1 MRYAKPSFCR
11 IWLLAGLVL
20 LLAGPAWSSELKE
33 RRLSL
38 HFDNLP
44 LNDALQQLQSE
55 YDLHFVYSDDLV
67 KRIKVNCH
75 HDNLPLSRALE
86 ILFAGSGIDYRIVN
100 SRQIV
105 LIKSPR
111 RPIRKFDVRGYI
123 YDGENG
129 EPLPYA
135 NSYITGTNM
144 GTVSNVDG
152 YFVLVNVPE
161 GPHELTIEYLG
172 YAPARIPLTPR
183 SPSPALRIELQPN
196 LIPGSDV
203 DVTEQASEVMQLS
216 RESGEVRFSPKLLPL
231 LPSVGD
237 EDIFRSLQLLPGV
250 RSAGDGSSG
259 LHIRGGRPDQNLVLF
274 DGMTIYH
281 VDHFF
286 GFLSA
291 FNSSAVKDVRIFRG
305 GFPAKYGDR
314 TSGVIELTGKSGS
327 QDHLDVGLGVNLLSS
342 RAYASVPLKGRGA
355 WLFSARRSYSDFLQS
370 KAYNNIVNL
379 FFKEESDAVSTYS
392 DAGQLV
398 QLQPSVYFYDI
409 NSKLTLNPSRR
420 DVLSLSFYGGRDH
433 LDILQELNLNPSPAD
448 TNIALNINETVK
460 WGNIGISG
468 KWSRIWSSRFYSNL
482 NIARS
487 WYNSQY
493 REDLDIASVDGTPLS
508 YQFFEDNRVRNTRIT
523 LDNEWQ
529 LSHNGKLEFGAAW
542 TDANIRYQYV
552 QGDTATILNEDR
564 QSIQGALYG
573 QGKIAVSSRLDFT
586 AGMRSTY
593 YALLQK
599 FYLEPRVSFVYSLSG
614 AWNLKGAWGHYHQ
627 FLKNIITEDLLQRRQ
642 GFWLLANRQL
652 PPEFA
657 EHFIAGIGYETPDYR
672 FDLEGYVKQIRGLT
686 QYSFRFTGDYA
697 QFDTRELFLEGS
709 GSARGLEIFAQKKR
723 GKFSGWASY
732 AVSRSEHRF
741 PGINTNRYYPANN
754 DQTHDLKLVGQ
765 YALGRWHFSA
775 TWMYAS
781 GRPYNAPETQ
791 YFITLLDGT
800 VQRHFYLGDR
810 NGDRLP
816 DYHRLDIS
824 AAVHLKSRRANWEF
838 GVSIFNLYDHENVWY
853 RKYNLFNDPVS
864 ARDVTMLGV
873 TPNLFF
879 KVNLK

>member
-1 MRYAKPSFCR
+1 MRYATPSYR
-11 IWLLAGLVL
+11 RTWLLAGLLL
-20 LLAGPAWSSELKE
+20 LLAGSAFSAELKD

-55 YDLHFVYSDDLV
+55 YDLHFVYSDNLV
-67 KRIKVNCH
+67 KRIRVTCH
-75 HDNLPLSRALE
+75 YDNLPLEKALGL
-86 ILFAGSGIDYRIVN
+86 LFAGSGIEYRVVN

-105 LIKSPR
+105 LVKTPR
-111 RPIRKFDVRGYI
+111 RLIRKFDVRGYI
-123 YDGENG
+123 YDAENG

-135 NSYITGTNM
+135 NSYISGTNM

-152 YFVLVNVPE
+152 YFVLVDVPE
-161 GPHELTIEYLG
+161 GPRELIVEYLG
-172 YAPARIPLTPR
+172 YAPARIPLAPR
-183 SPSPALRIELQPN
+183 SPSPTLRIELQPN
-196 LIPGSDV
+196 LIPGSNV
-203 DVTEQASEVMQLS
+203 DITERAPEVMQLS
-216 RESGEVRFSPKLLPL
+216 RESGEVRFSPKLIPL

-291 FNSSAVKDVRIFRG
+291 FNTSAVKDVRIFRG
-305 GFPAKYGDR
+305 GFPAKYGER
-314 TSGVIELTGKSGS
+314 TSGVIELTGKSGN
-327 QDHLDVGLGVNLLSS
+327 QDRPDVGLGVNLLSS
-342 RAYASVPLKGRGA
+342 RAHASIPLMGRGA

-379 FFKEESDAVSTYS
+379 FFKEESDAASTYA

-433 LDILQELNLNPSPAD
+433 LDILQELNLAPSPID

-460 WGNIGISG
+460 WGNIGVSG
-468 KWSRIWSSRFYSNL
+468 KWSRIWSNRFYSNL
-482 NIARS
+482 NLAQS

-493 REDLDIASVDGTPLS
+493 NEDLHIVSADDTPLH
-508 YQFFEDNRVRNTRIT
+508 YHFFEDNRVRNTRIT

-529 LSHNGKLEFGAAW
+529 LSHIGKMEFGAAW
-542 TDANIRYQYV
+542 TQADIRYRYV
-552 QGDTATILNEDR
+552 QGDTVTVLNED
-564 QSIQGALYG
+564 QNSGQGALYW
-573 QGKIAVSSRLDFT
+573 QAKSVLRNHLEVT
-586 AGMRSTY
+586 AGMRSIY

-599 FYLEPRVSFVYSLSG
+599 FYLEPRVSFVYSLSN

-642 GFWLLANRQL
+642 GFWLLANRHL

-657 EHFIAGIGYETPDYR
+657 EHFIAGIGYETQDYR
-672 FDLEGYVKQIRGLT
+672 FDVEGYVKQIHGLT
-686 QYSFRFTGDYA
+686 QYSLRFSEDYT

-709 GSARGLEIFAQKKR
+709 GTAKGLEFFAQKKR

-732 AVSRSEHRF
+732 SLSRSENRF
-741 PGINTNRYYPANN
+741 PGINDNRHYPANN
-754 DQTHDLKLVGQ
+754 DQAHEFKLVGQ
-765 YALGRWHFSA
+765 YATGRWHFSA

-800 VQRHFYLGDR
+800 VQRHFDLGDR
-810 NGDRLP
+810 NDDRLP
-816 DYHRLDIS
+816 DYHRLDVS

-838 GVSIFNLYDHENVWY
+838 GVSVFNLYDHENVWY

-864 ARDVTMLGV
+864 VRDVTMLGF